1 MPASHTYP
9 CVVVE
14 GVDVAA
20 GRGFVD
26 AGEDCGKG
34 FEYQV
39 RVEKVGGWGGE
50 GCYELVWLP
59 MIRQLALRWADLMSS
74 P

>member
-1 MPASHTYP
+1 VPASHTYP

-14 GVDVAA
+14 GVDVAT

-39 RVEKVGGWGGE
+39 RVEEVG
-50 GCYELVWLP
+50 GCYEPVWLP